1 MGNIA
6 ENLERDEIFSW
17 FTSIINMQIST
28 TKWEQIIKFLFHAIF
43 FSFIITWATTM
54 MQVSLNSIKL
64 KTQKDP
70 MSYLVLYHSIQASG
84 IVLLENKD
92 GLPTGHVL
100 PILRWDDAMST
111 S

>member
-1 MGNIA
+1 MVHFHHKHANINNKMGTDNQFYIPCY
-6 ENLERDEIFSW
+6 D
-17 FTSIINMQIST
+17 
-28 TKWEQIIKFLFHAIF
+28 F

-54 MQVSLNSIKL
+54 MQVSLSSLKL

-70 MSYLVLYHSIQASG
+70 MSYLVLYHSIQTSG

-92 GLPTGHVL
+92 GLPTGHML
-100 PILRWDDAMST
+100 PILSWDDAVST

>member
-1 MGNIA
+1 
-6 ENLERDEIFSW
+6 
-17 FTSIINMQIST
+17 
-28 TKWEQIIKFLFHAIF
+28 
-43 FSFIITWATTM
+43 M

-64 KTQKDP
+64 KAQKDS

-100 PILRWDDAMST
+100 PILSWDDAMST

>member
-1 MGNIA
+1 MVHFHHKHANINNKMGTDNQ
-6 ENLERDEIFSW
+6 IFIPCC
-17 FTSIINMQIST
+17 F
-28 TKWEQIIKFLFHAIF
+28 FF
-43 FSFIITWATTM
+43 FSFIITWVTTM

-64 KTQKDP
+64 KAQKDS

-100 PILRWDDAMST
+100 PILSWDDAMST